1 MPQSSLEEIS
11 RVGGEMK
18 LTENQLRS
26 LIREKISKRYA
37 ATSIGH
43 LKSPAADPKM
53 PTEEDIT
60 GLSNLIHAY
69 LQDLDIA
76 GSQEDGEKRER
87 LIRYALRQMDHQ
99 LAKDL
104 GLV

>member
-1 MPQSSLEEIS
+1 M
-11 RVGGEMK
+11 R
-18 LTENQLRS
+18 LTANKLRS

-43 LKSPAADPKM
+43 LKSPADDPKM
-53 PTEEDIT
+53 PTEDDIT
-60 GLSNLIHAY
+60 GLAKLIDAY
-69 LQDLDIA
+69 LSDLGISGA
-76 GSQEDGEKRER
+76 QEDGEKRER

-99 LAKDL
+99 LAKDI